1 MARYAY
7 ITNHGLG
14 PNSCPEGLAGFE
26 CLKNFKTRLFFERP
40 LTQVEL
46 ETYDIKPEWE
56 EN

>member
-14 PNSCPEGLAGFE
+14 PNSCPEGLVGFE